1 MGLRGESERAGGG
14 APSGGVYPD
23 PSRSFRASPPA
34 ATKGPGSP
42 TVPRV
47 DNFTLPN
54 PLFTLLN
61 VTFRYLSP
69 CGGRGR
75 PHTRQLSVWRLARI
89 PPNSGVKGRFRAL
102 LVGLRSI
109 VLLENGPGHSQGAGG
124 ESPTGSHRKFIMP
137 RVGFAPGNARA
148 PPPPPQWAGEERR
161 EPDGVGATRRD
172 RAPTTVH
179 LPGDKPGERNRVR
192 HTGLLHPEPWFS
204 SANPGEHRLMGR
216 CYAIKPGHIL
226 WRIAINPLF
235 HQGFALSFR
244 HC

>member
-14 APSGGVYPD
+14 APSRGVYPD

-148 PPPPPQWAGEERR
+148 PPPPPQWAGEEAAGRAGWGVRGIAAGGEGASPISDNFSR
-161 EPDGVGATRRD
+161 EDSRG
-172 RAPTTVH
+172 
-179 LPGDKPGERNRVR
+179 
-192 HTGLLHPEPWFS
+192 
-204 SANPGEHRLMGR
+204 
-216 CYAIKPGHIL
+216 
-226 WRIAINPLF
+226 
-235 HQGFALSFR
+235 
-244 HC
+244 